1 MKAVLKY
8 PGSKWKLANWI
19 TDNIPDHHSYV
30 EPFFGSGAVFFKK
43 EPSNIETI
51 NDLDGDVFNLFKV
64 IRDNPEGL
72 ARSISMTPYSRQ
84 EYDQAFEGDDCTDE
98 IEKARIFLV
107 RCWQGH
113 GFRTNGY
120 KVGWKNDVQG
130 RESAYAVRNWYRL
143 PQWIVDVT
151 DRLKQVQIENRPAL
165 EIINRFKYENVL
177 IYCDPPYLLST
188 RTAKQY
194 KHEMDDKDHVELLN
208 ALIDH
213 PGKIILSGYDS
224 ELYND
229 LLKRWQIEKRPGYSE
244 YQGSN
249 KQEVIWMN
257 YKPVDQICFHFMGV
271 HND

>member
-1 MKAVLKY
+1 MRQVLKY
-8 PGSKWKLANWI
+8 PGSKWKTADWI
-19 TDNIPDHHSYV
+19 IDNIPDHHSYV

-43 EPSNIETI
+43 DPSNIETI
-51 NDLDGDVFNLFKV
+51 NDLDGDVSNLFKV

-72 ARSISMTPYSRQ
+72 ARSVSMTPYSRQ

-143 PQWIVDVT
+143 PQWIIDVT

-165 EIINRFKYENVL
+165 EVINRFKYENVL
-177 IYCDPPYLLST
+177 IYLDPPYLLST

-194 KHEMDDKDHVELLN
+194 KYEMTEQDHIELLEV
-208 ALIDH
+208 LINH

-229 LLKRWQIEKRPGYSE
+229 FLSGWNINKKPGYSE
-244 YQGSN
+244 YYGKHSN
-249 KQEVIWMN
+249 EVIWMN
-257 YKPVDQICFHFMGV
+257 FKLVDQISFGDLMYGQK
-271 HND
+271 